1 MIDYQDKYSEF
12 YEILQL
18 IVAKNPMQRK
28 KIEIFIQGQDGEYWS
43 LAEKISRVI
52 HRSCLGTNQDKNE
65 MAQAYQKMCMD
76 LLREQIRFR
85 KTGIFHVGTAQEAYE
100 TVYSQEKVMGY
111 YLIGLLLSY
120 LFWPNHYK
128 MFRFFQE
135 NTKDMAIK
143 RHLEIGAGHGLFT
156 AEIRQLFPKAQ
167 TTIVDISDTSI
178 KLSAEMLQGFGIYQG
193 EINFLQHDFL
203 TVNLTDEKFDF
214 IVMGEVL
221 EHVSE
226 PLAFLYR
233 AKELLSQSGTI
244 YLSTCANA
252 PAIDHIYHFKTV
264 EEIRDAIKQSGLS
277 IKQEIVLPA
286 EEVPQERWF
295 SELIAINYA
304 AICVPN
310 V

>member
-1 MIDYQDKYSEF
+1 MIDCQEKYPEF
-12 YEILQL
+12 YKILQL

-28 KIEIFIQGQDGEYWS
+28 KIETFIQEQDDNYWL

-52 HRSCLGTNQDKNE
+52 NHSFLVTNQDKDE
-65 MAQAYQKMCMD
+65 VVHAYQKMCKD

-85 KTGIFHVGTAQEAYE
+85 KTGIFHVGTVQQAYE
-100 TVYSQEKVMGY
+100 TVYSQEKVMRY

-128 MFRFFQE
+128 MFRFFQK
-135 NTKDMAIK
+135 NTANIRSKK
-143 RHLEIGAGHGLFT
+143 QLEIGAGHGLFT
-156 AEIRQLFPKAQ
+156 AEIRQMFPEVH
-167 TTIVDISDTSI
+167 TTVIDISNTAI
-178 KLSAEMLQGFGIYQG
+178 ALSSKMLGGFGINSS
-193 EINFLQHDFL
+193 EINFVQHDFL
-203 TVNLTDEKFDF
+203 TVDLITEKFDF

-226 PLAFLYR
+226 PLAFLNR
-233 AKELLSQSGTI
+233 AEQLLSNHGTI

-264 EEIRDAIKQSGLS
+264 NEIRELIAESGFV

-286 EEVPQERWF
+286 EDIPQDRWL
-295 SELIAINYA
+295 SELVPINYA
-304 AICVPN
+304 AICMKKD
-310 V
+310 